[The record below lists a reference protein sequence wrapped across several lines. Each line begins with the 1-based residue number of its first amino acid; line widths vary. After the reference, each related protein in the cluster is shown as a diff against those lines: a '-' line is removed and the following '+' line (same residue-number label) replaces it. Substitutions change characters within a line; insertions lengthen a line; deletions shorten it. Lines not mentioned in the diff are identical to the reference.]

1 MKQRLESLD
10 ALRGF
15 DLFCLVA
22 LSDLV
27 EELAEVVD
35 KPWMGSL
42 MQHFTHKTW
51 EGFSAWDLVM
61 PLFMFMAGVATP
73 FALSGYQEQGTGLRR
88 QPRHQFPQ
96 HKQVA
101 LLRAGAICRRLLRL
115 PHPTEQLHYP
125 LHYPLSIV

>member
-42 MQHFTHKTW
+42 MQH
-51 EGFSAWDLVM
+51 
-61 PLFMFMAGVATP
+61 
-73 FALSGYQEQGTGLRR
+73 
-88 QPRHQFPQ
+88 
-96 HKQVA
+96 KQVA

-115 PHPTEQLHYP
+115 PHSTEQLHYP
-125 LHYPLSIV
+125 LHYLLSIMFLRV